1 MNTFQFNKKHSE
13 LNIAKARC
21 CLIQQFQLLTK
32 YTMVTITYRILA
44 LVP

>member
-13 LNIAKARC
+13 LNIAKAR